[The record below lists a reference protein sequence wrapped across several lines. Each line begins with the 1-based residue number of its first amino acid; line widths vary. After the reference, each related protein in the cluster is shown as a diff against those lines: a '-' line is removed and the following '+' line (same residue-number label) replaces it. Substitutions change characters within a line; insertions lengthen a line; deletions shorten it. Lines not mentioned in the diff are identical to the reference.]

1 MNLLTRTPLH
11 FISISFLIFS
21 LSGCGGGGGG
31 SSGSG
36 GTTTS
41 NSSMAAASSS
51 VPTAN
56 PLDSI
61 KASLDSMPPSM
72 TASNEIRTK
81 TIQNLDDILWAVDE
95 TKATPPEVVAYYKS
109 RIAKIA
115 AEMQLPVQS
124 GFRVWNLY
132 NHGFIVKTP
141 TTTFAFD
148 LVEGKNGWDDVE
160 LPPSI
165 LDQISALFISHE
177 HGDHY
182 DETEKIPAYI
192 KNHGGAVVYPKL
204 AAQKKNVTLL
214 ADGYETIQ
222 IKDLTV
228 NTYTGEHNVPV
239 LIYEVITAD
248 GYKIVHTGD
257 NQDSRYLPELDNIHV
272 LLLNGWVNESGNASA
287 INLDGM
293 KNSLSW
299 MKPDVMIP
307 GHFEELGHHRFDR
320 TGRYRYTEG
329 LTLQNDITQKS
340 KTIVLTWGEKLD
352 YTSPVC
358 ASPLVKIYN
367 TCSMPLP
374 KTAVEFKIQFH
385 NEFSAAEGIYPSGIA
400 EDEKS
405 VWVSKSASGSTK
417 GIIYQYDKG
426 NGKLLGSIPVPS
438 GWAHNLTFDGT
449 DLWLTDYTNENK
461 IFKLSRTNGE
471 ILSSIPFDKLPLYY
485 SLTGLA
491 VSAEFLYLAVTS
503 HASRPID
510 DTVSKI
516 YKVDKNTGAILAIVY
531 ESTNHKISGENS
543 NGGISGLALANNSLW
558 FTSFYSGLERFT
570 FSWKGHEIVTGQI
583 SKLTNISLNGE
594 VLSAKDISPNFV
606 QHLSPG
612 VDYLLYIDNG
622 VDKVRIP

>member
-1 MNLLTRTPLH
+1 MNLLTRSPSR
-11 FISISFLIFS
+11 FIAISLLTFA
-21 LSGCGGGGGG
+21 LSGCGGGGG
-31 SSGSG
+31 SSGASG
-36 GTTTS
+36 GTTATTS
-41 NSSMAAASSS
+41 SPMAVASSS
-51 VPTAN
+51 APATS
-56 PLDSI
+56 PLDTI
-61 KASLDSMPPSM
+61 KVSLDSMPPSI
-72 TASNEIRTK
+72 TASNEMRTK

-95 TKATPPEVVAYYKS
+95 TKATPPEVISFYKS

-115 AEMQLPVQS
+115 VEMQLPVQS

-148 LVEGKNGWDDVE
+148 LVEGKNGWNDVE
-160 LPPSI
+160 LPPTI

-182 DETEKIPAYI
+182 DETEKIPSYI
-192 KNHGGAVVYPKL
+192 KSHGGAVVYPKL
-204 AAQKKNVTLL
+204 AAPKNNVTLWV
-214 ADGYETIQ
+214 DGYETIQ

-239 LIYEVITAD
+239 MIYEVITAG

-257 NQDSRYLPELDNIHV
+257 NQDSRYLPELDNIHI

-299 MKPDVMIP
+299 MKPHVMIP

-340 KTIVLTWGEKLD
+340 KTIVLTWGERLD
-352 YTSPVC
+352 YTDPVC
-358 ASPLVKIYN
+358 VSPLVKIYN

-374 KTAVEFKIQFH
+374 KTTVEFKINFSK
-385 NEFSAAEGIYPSGIA
+385 EFSAAEGIYPSGIA

-405 VWVSKSASGSTK
+405 VWVSKTSSSSIK

-426 NGKLLGSIPVPS
+426 NGKLLGTIPTPS
-438 GWAHNLTFDGT
+438 EWTRNLTFDGT
-449 DLWLTDYTNENK
+449 DLWLIDHIDGNK
-461 IFKLSRTNGE
+461 FFRLSRTNGE
-471 ILSSIPFDKLPLYY
+471 VLASTPLDTYPLYY
-485 SLTGLA
+485 QPSGLA
-491 VSAEFLYLAVTS
+491 ASADFLYLAVS
-503 HASRPID
+503 ID
-510 DTVSKI
+510 NLNTGEFGSKI
-516 YKVDKNTGAILAIVY
+516 YKIDKKTGATLAIIY
-531 ESTNHKISGENS
+531 ETTSHKISG
-543 NGGISGLALANNSLW
+543 LAFANNNLW
-558 FTSFYSGLERFT
+558 FTSFHRELERFT
-570 FSWKGHEIVTGQI
+570 FIWKGHEVVTDQI

-594 VLSAKDISPNFV
+594 VLSTKDISPNFV

-622 VDKVRIP
+622 VGKVRIL